1 LRIEPIP
8 AATELDPAG
17 SLRRAAGAIGRPSG
31 RRGVWILTLALVAAS
46 AVTYATVIAQMPA
59 YDEDQ
64 LPWLFFALAF
74 GLAEIGVIHLSV
86 RGQAVTI
93 SLAEIPLVIGFYF
106 AAPSTLVV
114 TQLLGTAIALVFFRR
129 QPLIKLVFNLA
140 LFTFTTSLAIIVF
153 RAIAPPTLDDL
164 LVWWVASYAGT
175 AVVVLVSAPA
185 IAAAISL
192 SIRQFQP
199 SALGAGLLVGLVA
212 AAVNTSAALVAVV
225 FLRTNPEELWL
236 VLAPAIVVGLGY
248 RAYANQ
254 RDRQARI
261 EFLYDCARI
270 LQRPFLDA
278 DTLNE
283 VLTRTREM
291 LGAEVAEIV
300 LSDADGRARPTR
312 AVVRQAGAI
321 ELATG
326 TSEEVLQERLALLAP
341 GGLGVLLRRPIRDR
355 EAAARAA
362 EAGLIDAVVVPLR
375 GDTGVVGTL
384 TVGNRDAFRGTFTKE
399 DLRLLET
406 LGVHAGAALQ
416 NSGLVDRLADSLA
429 NVTQLAAAVHSSDDA
444 ILAMGSDGA
453 ISAWNPAAER
463 LFGYPGTEL
472 AGMAAAALIPPELNS
487 QVTQTFGGIT
497 AGQAERRG
505 TSEVVRRDG
514 THVPVSVTV
523 SPIMDGTGALAGLSA
538 IVHDETAR
546 REAEAVL
553 REREEQFRTVFRL
566 GPIGMVMVDEHRTW
580 TAVNDALSKLL
591 ECPPDQLVGQPSDAF
606 VEPDDVADTR
616 LREAELFAAP
626 SDGGY
631 AVQRRYRTAG
641 GRTIWARVTERPM
654 LSAATGPGGTIC
666 MIEDITESHLA
677 AERVRDTEARLHRA
691 VAAFTAVREPTSV
704 LRAVLA
710 AARDLLDAEFA
721 AIGVLSEDG
730 TTIADL
736 HFDGIDEGTASAIGL
751 APTGRGALGLTSVGT
766 GVSRIRD
773 VRKHPASVGVPP
785 GHPVITSFVAVPI
798 VFENRLVARLYA
810 GNKRSG
816 REFDADDEGV
826 ATALAAQAA
835 VVLENARIN
844 ARTLELIE
852 DLDRANAGL
861 RRANDAKSEF
871 LGTVSHELRTPLH
884 SILVAA
890 ELVHD
895 PMFGPLT
902 EERAR
907 ELGATIQDS
916 GRHLLGLIDDLV
928 DLSRI
933 EADRIEIRPVDLAVS
948 QLLDEVLHQI
958 EPLAEDRGVSLE
970 MSCDPDIRIHADPL
984 RMRQILVNLVANAV
998 KFTDQGGRVWVEA
1011 HETDMATRI
1020 VVHDT
1025 GLGIREADQDRIFEP
1040 FEQVSGL
1047 SSPGAGLGLAIARRL
1062 VELHGGSLEVSST
1075 LGVGSTF
1082 TVSIGKDPAVARDAI
1097 DPEAQSAAQV
1107 SVGTRQH
1114 TILIVEDDTTAL
1126 GLLSDLLRRSGYLVS
1141 QAGDLE
1147 GAMERLAAGVP
1158 SLVLLDIRLG
1168 TEDGLELARRLR
1180 ADPEMRTLPILALSA
1195 DAMQHDADRALEAG
1209 CDGHLAKPVV
1219 ARELLGR
1226 IHALLE
1232 ASTGPEQAPGAGDR
1246 RSVTRRSQ
1254 PRTGDRR
1261 SQPGAAPGGR

>member
-1 LRIEPIP
+1 MSTVLTPGQG
-8 AATELDPAG
+8 AADPVPVG
-17 SLRRAAGAIGRPSG
+17 RLRRAVSASIGRLRGP
-31 RRGVWILTLALVAAS
+31 RGVWLLTVALALAS
-46 AVTYATVIAQMPA
+46 GALFVTVIAQMPA
-59 YDEDQ
+59 YSEDS
-64 LPWLFFALAF
+64 LPWPFFVLAF

-86 RGQAVTI
+86 RRQAVTI
-93 SLAEIPLVIGFYF
+93 SLAEIPLVIGFYY
-106 AAPSTLVV
+106 AAPSTLVLA
-114 TQLLGTAIALVFFRR
+114 QLLGAAIALAVVRR
-129 QPLIKLVFNLA
+129 QPLIKLVFNLT
-140 LFTFTTSLAIIVF
+140 LFTLTTSLALIVF
-153 RAIAPPTLDDL
+153 RAISPPTIDGL

-175 AVVVLVSAPA
+175 AVVILVSAPA

-192 SIRQFQP
+192 SVGQFQP

-225 FLRTNPEELWL
+225 FLRTNPEDLWL

-254 RDRQARI
+254 RHRQARI

-270 LQRPFLDA
+270 LQRPFFDA
-278 DTLNE
+278 DTLTE
-283 VLTRTREM
+283 VLVRTREM

-300 LSDADGRARPTR
+300 LSDAGERARPTR
-312 AVVRQAGAI
+312 AVVGQAGVL
-321 ELATG
+321 ELDRDSSG
-326 TSEEVLQERLALLAP
+326 EVLQKRLAMLAP
-341 GGLGVLLRRPIRDR
+341 GGQGVLLRRPIRDR

-362 EAGLIDAVVVPLR
+362 EAGLTDAVVVPLR
-375 GDTGVVGTL
+375 GDAGAVGTL
-384 TVGNRDAFRGTFTKE
+384 TVGNRDPFRGTFTKE
-399 DLRLLET
+399 DLRVLET
-406 LGVHAGAALQ
+406 LGVHTGIALQ

-429 NVTQLAAAVHSSDDA
+429 NVTQLAVAVQSSDDA
-444 ILAMGSDGA
+444 ILALGSEGA
-453 ISAWNPAAER
+453 ITAWNPAAER
-463 LFGYPGTEL
+463 LFGYPGSEL
-472 AGMAAAALIPPELNS
+472 AGMPARVLVPPEL
-487 QVTQTFGGIT
+487 TDRITETFGGIT
-497 AGQAERRG
+497 AGQGERRG
-505 TSEVVRRDG
+505 TSEVIRRDG
-514 THVPVSVTV
+514 SYLPVSVTV
-523 SPIMDGTGALAGLSA
+523 SPIMDGTGALVGLSA

-546 REAEAVL
+546 REAEAAL
-553 REREEQFRTVFRL
+553 SESEEQFRTVFRL

-591 ECPPDQLVGQPSDAF
+591 ERTPDQLVGQPSDAF
-606 VEPDDVADTR
+606 VEPEDVADTR
-616 LREAELFAAP
+616 LREAGLFAAG
-626 SDGGY
+626 SEDGY
-631 AVQRRYRTAG
+631 AAERRYRTAG
-641 GRTIWARVTERPM
+641 GRTVWARVTERPM
-654 LSAATGPGGTIC
+654 WSAATGPGGTIC
-666 MIEDITESHLA
+666 MIEDITESRLA

-730 TTIADL
+730 TSIVDL
-736 HFDGIDEGTASAIGL
+736 HFDGIDDATASAIGL
-751 APTGRGALGLTSVGT
+751 TPTGRGALGLTSAGT
-766 GVSRIRD
+766 GASRIRD
-773 VRKHPASVGVPP
+773 VRKHAAAIGVPP

-798 VFENRLVARLYA
+798 VFEGRLVARLYA
-810 GNKRSG
+810 GNKMTG
-816 REFDADDEGV
+816 QEFDAEDEGV

-895 PMFGPLT
+895 PVFGPLT
-902 EERAR
+902 EERTR

-916 GRHLLGLIDDLV
+916 GHHLLGLIDDLV

-933 EADRIEIRPVDLAVS
+933 EADRIELRLLDLAVY
-948 QLLDEVLHQI
+948 QLLDEVLHQV
-958 EPLAEDRGVSLE
+958 EPVAADRGVSLE
-970 MSCDPDIRIHADPL
+970 MSCDPDIRILADPL

-998 KFTDQGGRVWVEA
+998 KFTDRGGRVWVEA
-1011 HETDMATRI
+1011 HDDGWATRV

-1025 GLGIREADQDRIFEP
+1025 GLGIRDDDQDRIFEP

-1082 TVSIGKDPAVARDAI
+1082 TVSIGKDPTAARDEV
-1097 DPEAQSAAQV
+1097 DLEAQPAGQV
-1107 SVGTRQH
+1107 PAGTRQS
-1114 TILIVEDDTTAL
+1114 TILVVEDDTTAL
-1126 GLLSDLLRRSGYLVS
+1126 NLVSDLLRRSGYLVW
-1141 QAGDLE
+1141 QAEDLA
-1147 GAMERLAAGVP
+1147 GAIERLAAGAP

-1168 TEDGLELARRLR
+1168 AEDGLEVARRLR
-1180 ADPEMRTLPILALSA
+1180 ADPGMRNLPILALSA

-1209 CDGHLAKPVV
+1209 CDGHLAKPVL

-1232 ASTGPEQAPGAGDR
+1232 ASTQLDETPEAAAGGRGPVTAPGVGDR
-1246 RSVTRRSQ
+1246 S
-1254 PRTGDRR
+1254 G
-1261 SQPGAAPGGR
+1261 